1 MLPPKAFAIAIGED
15 EPPTDLIEKETWES
29 IVSCSDDVSL
39 RTSDKYGR
47 ALKESWALWGDW
59 SCLVGGLQ
67 QAVPNPLESPIAHT
81 ACDAG
86 DYFQASIHNALV
98 GHYRLALTSLRA
110 VVENMAIGLDLEL
123 AGNKASFRKWLDGEE
138 ELNFGG
144 AADSVV
150 KHAAVVKL
158 EASLNAAV
166 GDDLFHQ
173 RRGAKDLGGLVRRLF
188 RRLSKYAHGSPLHS
202 DAALWDAS
210 TGPIFSADAFRIW
223 AEELIT
229 IYALAVLEARLA
241 QPVLDKLPWGARLNA
256 EGLFQRAITLM
267 PPACEARAFLEGV
280 PRDIWG

>member
-1 MLPPKAFAIAIGED
+1 MPDPDFRSLRVMLPPKAFAIAIGED

-110 VVENMAIGLDLEL
+110 V
-123 AGNKASFRKWLDGEE
+123 

-223 AEELIT
+223 AEAFLT